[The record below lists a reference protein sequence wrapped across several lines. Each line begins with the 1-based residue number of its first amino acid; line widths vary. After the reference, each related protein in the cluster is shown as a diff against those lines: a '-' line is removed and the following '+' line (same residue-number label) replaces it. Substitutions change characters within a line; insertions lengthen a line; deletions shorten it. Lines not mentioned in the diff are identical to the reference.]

1 VPTVPSDSRAG
12 APQEDTNPTRV
23 YILVVVVE
31 VVVIALLYWMT
42 RHFS

>member
-1 VPTVPSDSRAG
+1 VPTVPSDSRTG